1 MTTKKTLSRLGA
13 ELIGTAEGMHP
24 IGLLDRA
31 TYDKIT
37 LRHLGRKRALQV
49 SSITPAQ
56 IPAMRVSARMSQ
68 AVSPAT

>member
-24 IGLLDRA
+24 ISLLDRA

-37 LRHLGRKRALQV
+37 LRHLGRKRAPQV

-56 IPAMRVSARMSQ
+56 AMRVSARMSQ